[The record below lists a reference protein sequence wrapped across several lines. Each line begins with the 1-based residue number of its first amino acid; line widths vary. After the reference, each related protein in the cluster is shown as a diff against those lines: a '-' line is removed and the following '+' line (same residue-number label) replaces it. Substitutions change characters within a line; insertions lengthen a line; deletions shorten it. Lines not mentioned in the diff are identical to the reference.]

1 MLQDL
6 HTIPINTAVV
16 AGLYP
21 HIKSKAQK
29 VADLERAGSLI
40 RLKRNLY
47 VVSPSLSGVPLS
59 TELIA
64 NQLYGPS
71 YLSLQSALRYY
82 GLIPEAVYQHLS
94 MTIKH
99 SRSFTTPV
107 GHFHYQQCTRD
118 YFAIGL
124 TIVQR
129 TGYAFII
136 ATPEKALAD
145 LITYTKGL
153 NMRYRKEIL
162 TYLKD
167 DLRFDMDAFFAMDAT
182 IFEACAALGK
192 KATTM
197 KAIAKLLRDQ
207 RSELSPDF

>member
-107 GHFHYQQCTRD
+107 G
-118 YFAIGL
+118 
-124 TIVQR
+124 
-129 TGYAFII
+129 
-136 ATPEKALAD
+136 ALP
-145 LITYTKGL
+145 LP
-153 NMRYRKEIL
+153 
-162 TYLKD
+162 
-167 DLRFDMDAFFAMDAT
+167 AMHARL
-182 IFEACAALGK
+182 FCYWAYYCAAYGLCFYYCYPRK
-192 KATTM
+192 
-197 KAIAKLLRDQ
+197 
-207 RSELSPDF
+207 SPCRPYHLH